1 MPAFLRTPEL
11 QRLRLSAYLDGE
23 TRFIGGSVDT
33 LYIPGR
39 HRERLLHTL
48 GLFLETNCFLEIALP
63 TVLHLVVP
71 FDEEILYVDHVGL
84 SLSAQD
90 NLSDVVNSST
100 GSGTRHSTATS
111 SAING
116 ARASKSTPS
125 TPSIGVM
132 YRKTASGAATPTSSR
147 IRATSYA
154 SLLLVKGRSFLDS
167 GECAA
172 LSTYHRACIGR
183 LLIPP
188 GRSQDGFQS

>member
-39 HRERLLHTL
+39 YRERLLHTL

-71 FDEEILYVDHVGL
+71 FDDEILYVDHVGL

-100 GSGTRHSTATS
+100 GSGIRHSMVTS

-132 YRKTASGAATPTSSR
+132 YRKTASGAATQTLSR

-154 SLLLVKGRSFLDS
+154 SLLLVKGRSYLDS
-167 GECAA
+167 LENAPICLHITARV
-172 LSTYHRACIGR
+172 LVV
-183 LLIPP
+183 
-188 GRSQDGFQS
+188 F